1 MLEYIKI
8 INCVKFYFINLDL
21 IVIIGVDKKV
31 IVWNIVIQYVV
42 VKFDVVIRDL
52 FKVVGWIF
60 VKGSD
65 VVCFI
70 QGLGFFYVWVYFIE

>member
-31 IVWNIVIQYVV
+31 WICG
-42 VKFDVVIRDL
+42 VKFDIVD
-52 FKVVGWIF
+52 
-60 VKGSD
+60 
-65 VVCFI
+65 
-70 QGLGFFYVWVYFIE
+70 GFCVFWYDGN